1 MNPTRIYAVFLR
13 QVFLLKKSPSRLTGI
28 FFWPLIDIF
37 LWGVFSTYL
46 IRTGGNTVNLL
57 TIILGALI
65 LWNFLVRVQHGI
77 TTSFLEDVW
86 SRNFINFFASPLS
99 LNEYVA
105 GLMVT
110 SIFACAISMAAL
122 VLFAWLL
129 FAYNI
134 FTLGFVLIPFAVILF
149 LSGWAFGILVTA
161 IILRLGP
168 SIEILAWSLS
178 ALISPL
184 SGVFYPVTALPF
196 YLQPVARI
204 LPPTYVFEGMRKVMQ
219 TGVFDWQIF
228 STGLILSIIF
238 FFAAYFF
245 LILTYRRVLRL
256 GLTTRFLTD

>member
-1 MNPTRIYAVFLR
+1 MNLTRIYAVFLR
-13 QVFLLKKSPSRLTGI
+13 QIFLLKKSPSRLTGI
-28 FFWPLIDIF
+28 FYWPIIDIF

-46 IRTGGNTVNLL
+46 TQSSGNKVNLL

-99 LNEYVA
+99 LNEYIA
-105 GLMVT
+105 GLMAT
-110 SIFACAISMAAL
+110 SVLTCIISMVSL
-122 VLFAWLL
+122 VAFAWLL
-129 FAYNI
+129 FSYNV
-134 FTLGFVLIPFAVILF
+134 FTLGFMLIPFVAILF
-149 LSGWAFGILVTA
+149 FSGWAFGILVTA
-161 IILRLGP
+161 IILRYGP

-178 ALISPL
+178 ALLSPL
-184 SGVFYPVTALPF
+184 SGVFYPVSALPF
-196 YLQPVARI
+196 YLQPIAKI

-228 STGLILSIIF
+228 SIGLVLAAVF

-245 LILTYRRVLRL
+245 LVLTYRRVLRL
-256 GLTTRFLTD
+256 GLITRFLTD